1 MTKLDTANFNHI
13 LADFNYIVNLEFFSD
28 RCGNKDYH
36 RFEEIMK
43 NSKQRMNFEEF
54 LRKQESSGTV
64 VPKGAKSPSQNK
76 SSGNGLPKE
85 G

>member
-76 SSGNGLPKE
+76 SSGNG
-85 G
+85 